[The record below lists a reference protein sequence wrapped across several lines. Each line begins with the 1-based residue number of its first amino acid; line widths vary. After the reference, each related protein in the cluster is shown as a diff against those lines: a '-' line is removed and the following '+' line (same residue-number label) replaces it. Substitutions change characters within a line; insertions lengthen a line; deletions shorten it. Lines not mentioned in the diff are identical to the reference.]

1 MVFSSAA
8 NRMLLVL
15 FCCGKCLV
23 CQFSKIKILKLS
35 MERSRRTLKSG
46 EGLVQV
52 VFVFASGLCL
62 NDHIRKAASGIS
74 A

>member
-1 MVFSSAA
+1 M
-8 NRMLLVL
+8 
-15 FCCGKCLV
+15 